1 MDSKTSHKFL
11 PHLAWIIPLVGV
23 LIAFTTM
30 ILDHMDKANALFSG
44 IWNYLFVNIWYIW
57 VLAAG
62 YGLYRF
68 VRLIQNFH
76 NVTNKVIPGLMTAH
90 AEIMSRTVELIE
102 KESKSRVSAIDT
114 LSNRLNSIDTGFS
127 TELKNAKREISAELA
142 ESVRKEAKER
152 TDGINALLRE
162 LEKHFERMNKLE
174 TSLPNQMSG
183 RIQEIEKKLTAQ
195 ISALNERVKNVEP
208 PRLTPNTKND
218 NITPT
223 RPFVPTPEGL
233 FGLGLANSTTKVPSS
248 KGLLTTPVGLG
259 LADSLPPA
267 PTPENVVAEVLT
279 ELIKQKKK
287 QP

>member
-1 MDSKTSHKFL
+1 
-11 PHLAWIIPLVGV
+11 
-23 LIAFTTM
+23 
-30 ILDHMDKANALFSG
+30 
-44 IWNYLFVNIWYIW
+44 
-57 VLAAG
+57 
-62 YGLYRF
+62 
-68 VRLIQNFH
+68 
-76 NVTNKVIPGLMTAH
+76 MTAH

-195 ISALNERVKNVEP
+195 ISALSAPLMNE
-208 PRLTPNTKND
+208 
-218 NITPT
+218 
-223 RPFVPTPEGL
+223 
-233 FGLGLANSTTKVPSS
+233 
-248 KGLLTTPVGLG
+248 
-259 LADSLPPA
+259 
-267 PTPENVVAEVLT
+267 
-279 ELIKQKKK
+279 
-287 QP
+287 